1 MAVGLGDVLFM
12 LFFVASNLFFYP
24 SIHARSMPFWWWLLL
39 LIMSV
44 MMVIIIACLNE
55 NKNPQ
60 IIVSKEKCIKHMCI
74 IHKIWRSID
83 FSPVGCKVWNI
94 INAFLFCLP
103 WYIFLGRF
111 FASFRL
117 GWSCCQQKRM
127 MFENLSVFWRTGD
140 NHIEETFSGI
150 LPDPWRGFWEI
161 NHSISDS
168 LVTELFWGAVQQN
181 EIRKTFSGI
190 MLDRLFAVTR
200 PIKYREVNIIIIS
213 IE

>member
-24 SIHARSMPFWWWLLL
+24 SIHARSMLL

-60 IIVSKEKCIKHMCI
+60 IIVSKEKCIKHMRI

-117 GWSCCQQKRM
+117 GWACCQQLE
-127 MFENLSVFWRTGD
+127 ENDVWESVSILKNGRQSYWRNLLRDTARSMTRFLGD
-140 NHIEETFSGI
+140 
-150 LPDPWRGFWEI
+150 
-161 NHSISDS
+161 
-168 LVTELFWGAVQQN
+168 
-181 EIRKTFSGI
+181 
-190 MLDRLFAVTR
+190 
-200 PIKYREVNIIIIS
+200 
-213 IE
+213 

>member
-1 MAVGLGDVLFM
+1 M
-12 LFFVASNLFFYP
+12 
-24 SIHARSMPFWWWLLL
+24 R
-39 LIMSV
+39 
-44 MMVIIIACLNE
+44 IIT
-55 NKNPQ
+55 
-60 IIVSKEKCIKHMCI
+60 
-74 IHKIWRSID
+74 KIWRSID

-111 FASFRL
+111 FAFWRL
-117 GWSCCQQKRM
+117 GWACCQQKRM

-181 EIRKTFSGI
+181 DIWKTFSGI

-200 PIKYREVNIIIIS
+200 PIKYREVNIISIS
-213 IE
+213 IIVFKSPQIAGMRSYT